1 MPIRWTSSA
10 TLLEYPLVSIALGPD
25 PSKSE
30 LRGHA
35 RAIIAIGDIATGV
48 IAPGGVARAA
58 VALGGLAIGGIV
70 LGGCGIGILA
80 LAGLA
85 LGCLAMGGLA
95 IGYAAIGG
103 LAVGYYAMGGAAFG
117 QFVIGPLHQDPPGS
131 RILFQTLARPAYSA
145 WTKAEIAHALTCRRF
160 AEYGRW

>member
-85 LGCLAMGGLA
+85 G
-95 IGYAAIGG
+95 
-103 LAVGYYAMGGAAFG
+103 
-117 QFVIGPLHQDPPGS
+117 
-131 RILFQTLARPAYSA
+131 
-145 WTKAEIAHALTCRRF
+145 CRRV
-160 AEYGRW
+160 AKSAGASLDYVLRKGWPLLTPLPAPSPSSLLPKKLPPRRDLSTVSARSRLPAVPPTLQKLGTSIRPEMPAGWIA

>member
-10 TLLEYPLVSIALGPD
+10 TFLEYPLVSVAIGPD
-25 PSKSE
+25 PSKKE

-48 IAPGGVARAA
+48 IALGGVACGA
-58 VALGGLAIGGIV
+58 VALGGLAMGGIV
-70 LGGCGIGILA
+70 LGGCGIGLLA

-85 LGCLAMGGLA
+85 LGYLAMGGVA

-103 LAVGYYAMGGAAFG
+103 LAVGYYAMGGVVFNLVVGAMLDAGFGYGPVFGIVSTLHVAAFA
-117 QFVIGPLHQDPPGS
+117 VI
-131 RILFQTLARPAYSA
+131 LATVPRKVFP
-145 WTKAEIAHALTCRRF
+145 
-160 AEYGRW
+160 

>member
-58 VALGGLAIGGIV
+58 AALGGLAIGGIV

-103 LAVGYYAMGGAAFG
+103 LASATTPWAEPPSASSSSVPYTRTPQAVEYFSKLWPGLP
-117 QFVIGPLHQDPPGS
+117 IPPG
-131 RILFQTLARPAYSA
+131 RKLR
-145 WTKAEIAHALTCRRF
+145 
-160 AEYGRW
+160 